1 MRIIYTPK
9 NIFKRNSRFS
19 PLSKNISR
27 FAVEYIHFELDI
39 FFAYK
44 ANYLTEASEYTQKIT
59 LFYSF
64 LKIYPEIYP
73 NTLLYWIYI
82 LYLQRDKIDNV

>member
-44 ANYLTEASEYTQKIT
+44 ANYLTEASEYTQKTT
-59 LFYSF
+59 LFYSY
-64 LKIYPEIYP
+64 LKNISRNISNYFVILDIYPIFA
-73 NTLLYWIYI
+73 T
-82 LYLQRDKIDNV
+82 